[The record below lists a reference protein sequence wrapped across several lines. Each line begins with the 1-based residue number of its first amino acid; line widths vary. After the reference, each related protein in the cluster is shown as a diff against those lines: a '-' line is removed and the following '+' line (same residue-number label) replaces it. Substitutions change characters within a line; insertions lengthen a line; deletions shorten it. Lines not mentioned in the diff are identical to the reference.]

1 MIEIRTSSSSQR
13 RGFKRDGVRKVVMRP
28 DGGEVRSDLDVGL
41 GKTVQVISFF
51 AYLKEHGIRGPH
63 LVVVPCVIDV
73 FNSIV

>member
-41 GKTVQVISFF
+41 GKTVQAQTLSRSLPLTSTVEQVQPVS
-51 AYLKEHGIRGPH
+51 
-63 LVVVPCVIDV
+63 
-73 FNSIV
+73 NSCSMARQ